1 MKIKAA
7 DFQLR
12 PGKTVKLDR
21 TPTFI
26 SPLYQDK
33 EDYKDLLEDN
43 AKELDGL
50 QRLLYSSGQH
60 ALLLI
65 FQGMDAS
72 GKDGII
78 RSVMNRVDPQGCMVH
93 SFKKPSLEEWK
104 HDFLWRT
111 HMRLPERG
119 RIGIF
124 NRAYYEEVLVT
135 RVKPEIL
142 RHQGIDPAKA
152 DKAFWQGRFRSIVDS
167 ESHLHREGTRILKFF
182 LHISEEEQ
190 RKRFLARIDEPEKHW
205 KFEIGD
211 IEERARWDK
220 YMRAYEACL
229 AGTST
234 AIAPWHVIPADDK
247 KNARLIVSALIIEAL
262 RKLKLSWPVPT
273 PGRLKDL
280 KKYRKLLAK

>member
-1 MKIKAA
+1 MKIKPA
-7 DFQLR
+7 DFR
-12 PGKTVKLDR
+12 VGPGQRINLDR
-21 TPTFI
+21 RPTVI
-26 SPLYQDK
+26 APCYRDK
-33 EDYKDLLEDN
+33 DDYKDILEDN
-43 AKELDGL
+43 AKELDDL

-60 ALLLI
+60 AILLI

-78 RSVMNRVDPQGCMVH
+78 RSVMNRVDPQGCMVY

-111 HMRLPERG
+111 TACLPGRG

-142 RHQGIDPAKA
+142 RNQGIDPARA
-152 DKAFWQGRFRSIVDS
+152 DKAFWEGRFRSITDH

-182 LHISEEEQ
+182 LHISREEQ
-190 RKRFLARIDEPEKHW
+190 RKRFLARIDEPGKHW
-205 KFEIGD
+205 KFDIGD
-211 IEERARWDK
+211 IEERGRWDK

-229 AGTST
+229 AGTSIST
-234 AIAPWHVIPADDK
+234 APWHIIPGDDK
-247 KNARLIVSALIIEAL
+247 KNARLIVSALIIDAL
-262 RKLKLSWPVPT
+262 RKLKMTYPVTT
-273 PGRLKDL
+273 PERLKEL
-280 KKYRKLLAK
+280 KKYRKLLRA

>member
-7 DFQLR
+7 DFQVR
-12 PGKTVKLDR
+12 PGQKVDLDR
-21 TPTFI
+21 RPTDI
-26 SPLYQDK
+26 APLYKDK
-33 EDYKDLLEDN
+33 DEYKDLLEDN
-43 AKELDGL
+43 AEELDDL
-50 QRLLYSSGQH
+50 QRLLHSSGKH

-78 RSVMNRVDPQGCMVH
+78 RSVMNRVDPQGCMVY

-142 RHQGIDPAKA
+142 RNQGIDPDTA
-152 DKAFWQGRFRSIVDS
+152 DKAFWQGRFQSIVDS
-167 ESHLHREGTRILKFF
+167 ENHLHREGTRILKFF
-182 LHISEEEQ
+182 LHLSKEEQ

-211 IEERARWDK
+211 IEERGHWDK
-220 YMRAYEACL
+220 YMRAYESCL
-229 AGTST
+229 AATSIPT
-234 AIAPWHVIPADDK
+234 APWHIIPADDK

-262 RKLKLSWPVPT
+262 RKLRMTWPVAT
-273 PGRLKDL
+273 PERLKEL
-280 KKYRKLLAK
+280 KKYRKLLD

>member
-1 MKIKAA
+1 MKVKPT
-7 DFQLR
+7 DFQVR
-12 PGKTVKLDR
+12 AGQKVNLDR
-21 TPTFI
+21 RHTVI
-26 SPLYQDK
+26 APLYRHK
-33 EDYKDLLEDN
+33 EDYRKLLEIN

-78 RSVMNRVDPQGCMVH
+78 RSVMNRVDPQGCMVY

-111 HMRLPERG
+111 NMRLPERG

-124 NRAYYEEVLVT
+124 NRAYYEDVLVP

-142 RHQGIDPAKA
+142 RNQGIDPAKA
-152 DKAFWQGRFRSIVDS
+152 DNAFWRGRFRSIVDT
-167 ESHLHREGTRILKFF
+167 EAHLHREGTRILKFY
-182 LHISEEEQ
+182 LHLSKEEQ

-205 KFEIGD
+205 KFDIAD
-211 IEERARWDK
+211 IEERGRWVK

-229 AGTST
+229 SATSIP
-234 AIAPWHVIPADDK
+234 AAPWHVIPADDK
-247 KNARLIVSALIIEAL
+247 KNARLIVSALVIEAL
-262 RKLKLSWPVPT
+262 RRLKMKWPVAT
-273 PGRLKDL
+273 PERLKEL
-280 KKYRKLLAK
+280 MGYRKLLH